1 MFSSDQPLVAN
12 QLPISVDF
20 PRDPQEFINTISLL
34 YKRIANAVNTKEG
47 ALYLPQELAT
57 FQLYF
62 TSNDPQKLRN
72 VYRKVIDFGVIDQSG
87 GVGPYPY
94 TSSQPHGINFT
105 SEFTLTRMY
114 AAATDPVGLIYIP
127 LPWCSPVALSQNIS
141 LSATATQILIVT
153 GQNRT
158 NFTRCYVVLEYV
170 KNQ

>member
-20 PRDPQEFINTISLL
+20 PSDQQEFLNTISLL

-62 TSNDPQKLRN
+62 TANDPQRLRN
-72 VYRKVIDFGVIDQSG
+72 VYRKTIDFGVL
-87 GVGPYPY
+87 PNATTKPM
-94 TSSQPHGINFT
+94 PHGIAFDSNFST
-105 SEFTLTRMY
+105 TRIY
-114 AAATDPVGLIYIP
+114 GSATDPVNLVYFP
-127 LPWCSPVALSQNIS
+127 LPYASPVLLNNIALRVDGPNVI
-141 LSATATQILIVT
+141 IET
-153 GQNRT
+153 GINRT
-158 NFTRCYVVLEYV
+158 NFTRCTVVLEYV